1 MSELNSAPAPAPNEK
16 AAPDSI
22 DTVIATTHIEP
33 LASISPPPGTKEEA
47 DPKAKAK
54 AKAEAEAE
62 DAEVELEAE
71 DAKAEDAKAEDAE
84 AEDAKAEDAE
94 AEDAEAEDAEAE
106 DAKAKPEVEP
116 EAEAEDT
123 KRKKEDHNAQT
134 QQSYVLKHIRWRDPW
149 TGHTLDKQI
158 LTQNQNGPCPLI
170 ALTNVLILQNKLQI
184 PTATTTNG
192 SVAEIT
198 ADALAS
204 LLGNF
209 LLAQDG
215 ISEET
220 VSLVLGLLPSMS
232 RGLDVELRFANIY
245 DFAEPSGATAVF
257 RAFGVVLVHGW
268 VAEGSALPVV
278 AETLRLCG
286 GSYQAAAEYVFAAD
300 EMSHGQVLGQ
310 NHSYNSMH
318 ENRPP
323 AVLSLEEED
332 RVGRALAL
340 NAWLEDTATQLT
352 GSGLRM
358 LQHLLPEPSLA
369 VFFRNNHFSTLFRP
383 SQQGLFMLCTDEAV
397 AADTRVVWESLADV
411 HQSGSAFFDAA
422 FCPIDPRG
430 GGKGKDADYA
440 REEVKE
446 DTANVDDDYAFA
458 LELERQ
464 QQEEEDLRRKRQ
476 LQVRQ
481 QDRMPPG
488 MNVGR
493 RSKLYAVPEVTKA
506 AAAAAAEGGRRPM
519 GRSRSEESFE
529 RRMADA
535 FLPHEPATVG
545 RKNARGGEQQRQRQ
559 QQQQQPRAQQQHQH
573 QHQQRRRDE
582 KATDSGCII
591 C

>member
-1 MSELNSAPAPAPNEK
+1 
-16 AAPDSI
+16 
-22 DTVIATTHIEP
+22 
-33 LASISPPPGTKEEA
+33 
-47 DPKAKAK
+47 
-54 AKAEAEAE
+54 
-62 DAEVELEAE
+62 
-71 DAKAEDAKAEDAE
+71 
-84 AEDAKAEDAE
+84 
-94 AEDAEAEDAEAE
+94 
-106 DAKAKPEVEP
+106 
-116 EAEAEDT
+116 
-123 KRKKEDHNAQT
+123 
-134 QQSYVLKHIRWRDPW
+134 LKHIRWRDPW

-464 QQEEEDLRRKRQ
+464 QQE
-476 LQVRQ
+476 
-481 QDRMPPG
+481 
-488 MNVGR
+488 
-493 RSKLYAVPEVTKA
+493 
-506 AAAAAAEGGRRPM
+506 
-519 GRSRSEESFE
+519 
-529 RRMADA
+529 
-535 FLPHEPATVG
+535 
-545 RKNARGGEQQRQRQ
+545 
-559 QQQQQPRAQQQHQH
+559 
-573 QHQQRRRDE
+573 
-582 KATDSGCII
+582 
-591 C
+591 

>member
-1 MSELNSAPAPAPNEK
+1 MSELNSTPAPAPNEK

-22 DTVIATTHIEP
+22 DTVIATTRIEP
-33 LASISPPPGTKEEA
+33 LATISPPPGTKEEA
-47 DPKAKAK
+47 GPKAE
-54 AKAEAEAE
+54 AEAEAE
-62 DAEVELEAE
+62 DAE
-71 DAKAEDAKAEDAE
+71 
-84 AEDAKAEDAE
+84 AEDAE

-106 DAKAKPEVEP
+106 DAKAEDAKVEPEVEP
-116 EAEAEDT
+116 EAEAEAEAEDAPEEAKAEDAKAEDAKAEDA
-123 KRKKEDHNAQT
+123 KRKKENHNAQT

-184 PTATTTNG
+184 PTNS

-215 ISEET
+215 VSEET
-220 VSLVLGLLPSMS
+220 VALVLGLLPSMS

-278 AETLRLCG
+278 AETLHLCG

-323 AVLSLEEED
+323 AVLSPEEED

-369 VFFRNNHFSTLFRP
+369 VFFRNNHFSTLFRR

-545 RKNARGGEQQRQRQ
+545 RKNARDGEQQRQQ
-559 QQQQQPRAQQQHQH
+559 Q
-573 QHQQRRRDE
+573 QQRRRDE